1 MAYWER
7 ALAAVLFSAIFD
19 ALDGRAARLLRVTSK
34 FGAVLDSLSDFVSFG
49 VAPAVILH
57 QRTLSHLINDAG
69 PGGANIFA
77 LIAVTTYALCA
88 GLRRWR
94 FTSAAPPPKPSQS
107 NYFVGMPTPAA
118 AGAVLIPPLLDVSK
132 TFNYAIPDWAVV
144 IYTWDRVPDDQP
156 HPDVRGSR
164 SCGSPPRRWPRCS
177 RLVGAARHFYDARPM
192 ADNLDHL
199 QATCSRSLPPCSC
212 GVA

>member
-1 MAYWER
+1 MVVSEETGLISFV
-7 ALAAVLFSAIFD
+7 LAGEIRRGLDATKLRRAIFD

-88 GLRRWR
+88 GLRLAR
-94 FTSAAPPPKPSQS
+94 FTSAAVGGRPK
-107 NYFVGMPTPAA
+107 A
-118 AGAVLIPPLLDVSK
+118 
-132 TFNYAIPDWAVV
+132 
-144 IYTWDRVPDDQP
+144 
-156 HPDVRGSR
+156 R
-164 SCGSPPRRWPRCS
+164 S
-177 RLVGAARHFYDARPM
+177 
-192 ADNLDHL
+192 
-199 QATCSRSLPPCSC
+199 
-212 GVA
+212 